1 MSQEIGDAPLFW
13 KYAKMRTQDNDQNIP
28 SERVRRGRGMVI
40 GLGLD
45 DSGGHVRYT
54 RGDAFE
60 LWGGSEKAHDDMQKY
75 AARINQEIADLG
87 ISLERM
93 TYAQYLQI
101 CDIVERVNAEVRGL

>member
-1 MSQEIGDAPLFW
+1 
-13 KYAKMRTQDNDQNIP
+13 MRTQDNDQNLP
-28 SERVRRGRGMVI
+28 TNRVRRGRAMVI

-54 RGDAFE
+54 RSDVFE
-60 LWGGSEKAHDDMQKY
+60 LWGGSEKAHADMQKY

-101 CDIVERVNAEVRGL
+101 CAIVDRINEEVKKL